1 MSIHFIHVQFSDKF
15 AALATSN
22 AFTDDFQTLEHTI
35 ARFIPTLIPVHQL
48 DATVPDQKHAY
59 IAIHTL
65 AHAAMINLYY
75 PFGAEDPVSY
85 EKCLRAARF
94 CVSIIK
100 HIADSDYE
108 FLDPIIGV
116 SIHNVLHRP
125 TNDVFFFF
133 DAAVLDVRI
142 GHLDS
147 RT

>member
-1 MSIHFIHVQFSDKF
+1 M
-15 AALATSN
+15 
-22 AFTDDFQTLEHTI
+22 I

-48 DATVPDQKHAY
+48 DATVPEQKHAY
-59 IAIHTL
+59 IATHTL

-75 PFGAEDPVSY
+75 PFGAEDPVSHG
-85 EKCLRAARF
+85 KCLRAARF

-116 SIHNVLHRP
+116 SVFNSLCRP
-125 TNDVFFFF
+125 TNDDFVP
-133 DAAVLDVRI
+133 AVLDKRS
-142 GHLDS
+142 GHVDS